1 MDGVNG
7 LLITILSSNGIPNGC
22 YSASVSHS
30 CFVLILQISYMHNVI
45 NLGHMKKNRDPQLGC
60 FFSID
65 STNQLSL
72 QLYSIDFTIHRREHT
87 ITPESVYWNE
97 VIHRKPFALA
107 SISSADIISN
117 RYGKSTQLNLQI
129 TDHVFDSVVC
139 SLQVQIQRVYKDTKF
154 SVPKSIS
161 ISPCLLLLTIK
172 RAEITIEDWNSQ
184 YRCRLVLP
192 NKDCCLT
199 DPVLGITPSWNQLLY
214 INNTKSIQNLRFSIE
229 LYRKGDVFDMY
240 LGSGSYHLKWSSF
253 TEAEGVSYVDD
264 EGWFQS
270 TYIKMIGG
278 LHWFIYFFNMCSLA
292 QCVRGLK
299 Q

>member
-1 MDGVNG
+1 
-7 LLITILSSNGIPNGC
+7 
-22 YSASVSHS
+22 
-30 CFVLILQISYMHNVI
+30 MHNVI
-45 NLGHMKKNRDPQLGC
+45 NLGHMKKNRDPELGC

-72 QLYSIDFTIHRREHT
+72 QLYSIDFAIRRREHT
-87 ITPESVYWNE
+87 ITPESMYRIG
-97 VIHRKPFALA
+97 VIHRKPFAIA
-107 SISSADIISN
+107 SIFSADIISN
-117 RYGKSTQLNLQI
+117 RYGKSTQLNLQV

-139 SLQVQIQRVYKDTKF
+139 SLQIQIQRIYKDTKF

-192 NKDCCLT
+192 NKDCCIT
-199 DPVLGITPSWNQLLY
+199 DPVLGITPSWNRLLY

-253 TEAEGVSYVDD
+253 TEAEGVSYVSDVR
-264 EGWFQS
+264 WFQS
-270 TYIKMIGG
+270 RSIKMTSG
-278 LHWFIYFFNMCSLA
+278 LHQFIYHFSMCSLV
-292 QCVRGLK
+292 QYVRGPK
-299 Q
+299 P